1 MTPEKS
7 FEFWRRFS
15 VGLGFSYSVGI
26 AKPLSGAAEEEEER
40 EDGDSWHKV
49 SEYIQGNI
57 KVIII

>member
-15 VGLGFSYSVGI
+15 AGLGFSYSVGF
-26 AKPLSGAAEEEEER
+26 AKPLSGAAEEEEEEG

-49 SEYIQGNI
+49 SDR
-57 KVIII
+57 